1 MKVVTAQCPG
11 GSLFRALVSRARRKS
26 HEQVPPPGPLLDKQK
41 PLQSQGQQ
49 TVPEELEGQRGV
61 SSYRAGRGVRAF
73 LLHGGIRDPPIQGRL
88 WLEAVVLSVVL
99 SVHLWPGLR
108 HLLQTLPGNERRE
121 CISQGCGQQQWDS
134 QGWGQQLRAGTLA
147 PRLRCDPGYRAR
159 GWCME

>member
-1 MKVVTAQCPG
+1 MKVVTAQRPG
-11 GSLFRALVSRARRKS
+11 GSLFRALVSHARRKS

-41 PLQSQGQQ
+41 PPQSQGQQ

-121 CISQGCGQQQWDS
+121 CISQGWGQQQWDKPGLGAAAE
-134 QGWGQQLRAGTLA
+134 GWD
-147 PRLRCDPGYRAR
+147 PRPKAQ
-159 GWCME
+159 M

>member
-1 MKVVTAQCPG
+1 MNRF
-11 GSLFRALVSRARRKS
+11 L
-26 HEQVPPPGPLLDKQK
+26 HPGPLLDKQK

-88 WLEAVVLSVVL
+88 WLEAVVLSV
-99 SVHLWPGLR
+99 HLWPGLR

-121 CISQGCGQQQWDS
+121 CISQGWGQQQWDS
-134 QGWGQQLRAGTLA
+134 QGWGQQLRAGTLT